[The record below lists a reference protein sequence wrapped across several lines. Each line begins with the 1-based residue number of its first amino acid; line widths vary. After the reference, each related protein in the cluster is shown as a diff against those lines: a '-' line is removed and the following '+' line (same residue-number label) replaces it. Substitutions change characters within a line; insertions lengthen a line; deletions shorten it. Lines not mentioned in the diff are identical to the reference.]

1 VSYGSNAAM
10 DVRELELMLR
20 RHKRRVRTLEI
31 PHRYAFGTH
40 ANATRRVIREYVLI
54 AA

>member
-1 VSYGSNAAM
+1 
-10 DVRELELMLR
+10 
-20 RHKRRVRTLEI
+20 VRTLEI

-40 ANATRRVIREYVLI
+40 ANATRRLIREYVLI

>member
-1 VSYGSNAAM
+1 M
-10 DVRELELMLR
+10 DVAELESMLR
-20 RHKRRVRTLEI
+20 RHKRSVRMLEI

-40 ANATRRVIREYVLI
+40 ANATRRVIQEYVLI